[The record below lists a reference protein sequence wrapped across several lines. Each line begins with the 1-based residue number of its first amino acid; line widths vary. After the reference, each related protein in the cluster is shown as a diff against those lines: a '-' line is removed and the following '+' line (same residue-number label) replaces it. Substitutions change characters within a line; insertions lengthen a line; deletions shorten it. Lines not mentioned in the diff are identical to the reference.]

1 VNSHRPAVLLVGDTL
16 QRGGTEGQ
24 FVELACRLDRS
35 RWDVEVAC
43 VRPEGPLRSRL
54 ETAGL
59 QPWHCGPASFKSAR
73 LIGAVVAL
81 ARRMRARSVA
91 VVHSFDF
98 YTNILALPAARLA
111 RVPAVIGSQRNMGNL
126 RPPGQQMMHTL
137 CLRLAGHVLVNS
149 DAVRSQV
156 QQSPGIHP
164 NRVTVIPNGVDLT
177 RFSPTSAP
185 SYNSTGLVV
194 GALSNLRSEKGLAD
208 LIRAAAMVRDEW
220 PNVRL
225 VIWGEG
231 PLRREL
237 EDQVRSLGLTA
248 SVALPGST
256 ATPEAVLRDLDIFVL
271 PSLSEASSNGLIEA
285 MATGLPVVATSVGG
299 NPGLVEDE
307 VTGLLVPPGDSPA
320 LAKAISRLIEDRAL
334 AARLGEQ
341 ARARAQGTFGM
352 DRMVARTETLYER
365 ILNERADR

>member
-1 VNSHRPAVLLVGDTL
+1 MSSRRPAVLLVGDTL

-24 FVELACRLDRS
+24 FVELACRLDRC
-35 RWDVEVAC
+35 RWDVDVAC

-54 ETAGL
+54 EAAGF
-59 QPWHCGPASFKSAR
+59 QPWRCGPDSFKSAK

-81 ARRMRARSVA
+81 ARRMRARGIA

-98 YTNILALPAARLA
+98 YTNILALPAGRLA
-111 RVPAVIGSQRNMGNL
+111 GVPAVIASQRNLGNL
-126 RPPGQQMMHTL
+126 RPPTQQMMHTL
-137 CLRLAGHVLVNS
+137 SLRLAGHILVNS
-149 DAVRSQV
+149 DAVRAHV
-156 QQSPGIHP
+156 QQSRGIHP
-164 NRVTVIPNGVDLT
+164 NRVTVISNGVDLT
-177 RFSPTSAP
+177 RFLP
-185 SYNSTGLVV
+185 SSVPSHGTGFLV

-208 LIRAAAMVRDEW
+208 LIRAAAMVRDAW
-220 PNVRL
+220 PDARF

-237 EDQVRSLGLTA
+237 EDQVRSLGLMA
-248 SVALPGST
+248 SVTLPGST
-256 ATPEAVLRDLDIFVL
+256 ATPEAMLRDLDVFVL
-271 PSLSEASSNGLIEA
+271 PSLSEACSNGLIEA

-307 VTGLLVPPGDSPA
+307 ITGLLVPPGDSPA

-341 ARARAQGTFGM
+341 ARARAQVTFGM
-352 DRMVARTETLYER
+352 DRMVACTENLYDR
-365 ILNERADR
+365 ILNARADG